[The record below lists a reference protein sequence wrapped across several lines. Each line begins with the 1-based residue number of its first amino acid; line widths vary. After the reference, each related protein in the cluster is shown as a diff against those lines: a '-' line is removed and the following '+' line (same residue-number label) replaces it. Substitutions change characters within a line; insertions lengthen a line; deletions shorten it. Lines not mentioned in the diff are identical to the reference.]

1 MTSEPCLFLQWD
13 TDFFGFRIA
22 RAAVPALDNR
32 IIKAIYNWCD
42 LHRIECLYFVARAE
56 DRQTIR
62 QAERNGFRL
71 VEIRLNMERSLREWN
86 PDSRPRSAGDM
97 LIRSAKP
104 EDIPICQAIARTSYV
119 DSRYYF
125 DEHFSEEKCQAY
137 YAAWVKK
144 SLEGGAEL
152 ALVAEKDNAVVGY
165 ITGVLSKEKPEA
177 QYELTGVHATARKAG
192 VGQELFRAGLDWYVR
207 HNIEY
212 VWLATQGRNIPTQ
225 RMVQRNGFI
234 TRSCQLYYHK
244 WFAE

>member
-22 RAAVPALDNR
+22 RAVVPALDNR
-32 IIKAIYNWCD
+32 IVEAIGDWCKRQ
-42 LHRIECLYFVARAE
+42 RIECLYFVARTD

-71 VEIRLNMERSLREWN
+71 VEIRLNMERSLRNWN
-86 PDSRPRSAGDM
+86 PDTRPRAAEGIS
-97 LIRSAKP
+97 IRCARP
-104 EDIPICQAIARTSYV
+104 EDVPICQDIARTSYV

-125 DEHFSEEKCQAY
+125 DEHFLEEKCRAY
-137 YAAWVKK
+137 YAVWIKK

-152 ALVAEKDNAVVGY
+152 ALVAQKGNDVVGY
-165 ITGVLSKEKPEA
+165 ITGVLDKSKLEA
-177 QYELTGVHATARKAG
+177 QYELTGVRAAERKAG

-207 HNIEY
+207 RNVEC
-212 VWLATQGRNIPTQ
+212 VWLATQGRNVPAQ
-225 RMVQRNGFI
+225 RMAQRNGFI

-244 WFAE
+244 WFTA

>member
-22 RAAVPALDNR
+22 RADVPALDER
-32 IIKAIYNWCD
+32 IIKAISNWCERQ
-42 LHRIECLYFVARAE
+42 RIECLYFIARAE

-71 VEIRLNMERSLREWN
+71 VEIRLNMERSLQEWN
-86 PDSRPRSAGDM
+86 PDTRPRAAGDV
-97 LIRSAKP
+97 LIRPARP
-104 EDIPICQAIARTSYV
+104 GDVPVCQDIARTSYV

-125 DEHFSEEKCQAY
+125 DEHFPEEKWQAY

-152 ALVAEKDNAVVGY
+152 ALVAEKDHEVVGY
-165 ITGVLSKEKPEA
+165 ITGVLAKEKPEA
-177 QYELTGVHATARKAG
+177 QYELTGVRDTAREAG
-192 VGQELFRAGLDWYVR
+192 VGQELFRAGLDWFVR
-207 HNIEY
+207 HKIEY
-212 VWLATQGRNIPTQ
+212 VWLATQGRNVPTQ

-244 WFAE
+244 WFVE